1 MTRLTADWLSRPQTQ
16 AVMRAL
22 TADGAQALFV
32 GGCVRNALLGA
43 KVDDIDIATDAHPD
57 RVMRLAA
64 AAGLR
69 AVPTGI
75 DHGTVTV
82 IADGIPH
89 EVTTFRRDVETDGR
103 RAVVAFSD
111 RMEED
116 AARRDFTMN
125 ALYATPEGDLID
137 PVGGLPDLATRRV
150 RFIGDA
156 HARLAEDHLRALRFF
171 RFHAWYGDAAAGMD
185 ADALAAIAAHLDGLS
200 ILSRERV
207 GAEMIKLLA
216 APDPAPAM
224 AALRQTGVLG
234 AVLPG
239 TDDRALGP
247 LVHLA
252 DEAGLPADPILRL
265 AALGGD
271 FTDALRLS
279 RDQARRLQLLRHWAE
294 GTAQAGEL
302 GYRLG
307 VQDGIAAIVLR
318 AALMEMPPDPDADRN
333 IREGAEQVLPLAAAD
348 LMPRWQGAAL
358 GATLRRL
365 EQDWIA
371 SGFTLTRD
379 ALLARADAPERG

>member
-1 MTRLTADWLSRPQTQ
+1 MG
-16 AVMRAL
+16 AL
-22 TADGAQALFV
+22 TADDAQALFV

-57 RVMRLAA
+57 RVMGLAA

-137 PVGGLPDLATRRV
+137 PVGGLPDLAARRV

-171 RFHAWYGDAAAGMD
+171 RFHAWYGDPAAGMD
-185 ADALAAIAAHLDGLS
+185 TDALAAIAAHLGGLS

-294 GTAQAGEL
+294 SPAQAGEL

>member
-1 MTRLTADWLSRPQTQ
+1 MTRLTADWLTRPQTR
-16 AVMRAL
+16 AVMQAL
-22 TADGAQALFV
+22 TGDGAQALFV

-43 KVDDIDIATDAHPD
+43 PVDDIDIATDAHPE
-57 RVMRLAA
+57 RVTRLAGK
-64 AAGLR
+64 AGLR

-103 RAVVAFSD
+103 HAVVAFSD
-111 RMEED
+111 RVEED

-125 ALYATPEGDLID
+125 ALYATPDGALID
-137 PVGGLPDLATRRV
+137 PVGGLPDLAARRV

-171 RFHAWYGDAAAGMD
+171 RFHAWYGDAAEGMD
-185 ADALAAIAAHLDGLS
+185 AEALAAIAAHVDGLS

-207 GAEMIKLLA
+207 GAEMMKLLA

-224 AALRQTGVLG
+224 AAMRQTGVLG
-234 AVLPG
+234 AILPG

-252 DEAGLPADPILRL
+252 DEAGLPADPVLRL
-265 AALGGD
+265 AALGAD

-279 RDQARRLQLLRHWAE
+279 RDQARRLQLLRIWAE
-294 GTAQAGEL
+294 SPAQPGEL

-307 VQDGIAAIVLR
+307 ANDALAVIVLR
-318 AALMEMPPDPDADRN
+318 AALMEVPPEGDAAQRL
-333 IREGAEQVLPLAAAD
+333 RRGAEQILPVTAAD

-379 ALLARADAPERG
+379 DLLARADAPEKG